1 MNSMMRNSVGMAI
14 CLVLL
19 SALPGAAVPK
29 TVGTQPKIAQVFFAQ
44 HHVLTPDN
52 PLFKLVGN
60 LEALIKVQV
69 YSQTARQS
77 PAVCARL
84 KLGAKTLDLPL
95 KGPARLPKPPTGE
108 PILLEHKYEDSFTAI
123 IPREWIAP
131 GLKVTVELKEGGSR
145 ILDTKVYDKLSIGAP
160 TKLVLTMFDFHFF
173 GGDKAGDYPRGW
185 FEGLGARLPVAELEL
200 RRVRNI
206 SFDKLVMIPRAD
218 KPATLCGSR
227 EEYQKKTGIKFDGE
241 QDMTGRWNGALKE
254 AAGAGWGGTRRLYFA
269 NIYGVFAGGQ
279 AGGLSGVGNGKMH
292 GILLHELG
300 HAFGLPDLVS
310 ARALGK
316 YPYVGPM
323 HGIPAPENSPHV
335 GPTWAF
341 DLSQHAF
348 LSPKTMAGEYRR
360 DPMGGGGANKD
371 GGPGLYRF
379 FSDYHC
385 SRIRDCLEKTQ
396 VIRDDRGRYLE
407 WNQQSGSY
415 STVARQQGQPNC
427 PVEDDIDV
435 ISVLA
440 SASMATL
447 EANFVYPPIGPY
459 KAGFIQ
465 SFDDSLWGRSK
476 ARGAGYDNSTCNV
489 CLRVTQGGK
498 VKTYLVNDKLDP
510 KTDPKDVKSF
520 KVFAINLPARDG
532 EITKVDLLYTPG
544 VIGNGVAKDCRVLYG
559 WSRSSS
565 GSSRTETVTA
575 TYPARKEP
583 AGSTKTG
590 KLPSGRPRKTGTLPS
605 GRPR

>member
-1 MNSMMRNSVGMAI
+1 MNAAMRNSVGMAI

-19 SALPGAAVPK
+19 SALPGSAVPK
-29 TVGTQPKIAQVFFAQ
+29 TDGTQPKIAQVYFAQ

-69 YSQTARQS
+69 YSQTVRQS
-77 PAVCARL
+77 PAVYARL
-84 KLGAKTLDLPL
+84 KLGSKTLDLPL
-95 KGPARLPKPPTGE
+95 KGPARLPQPPTSD
-108 PILLEHKYEDSFTAI
+108 PVLLEHKYEDSFTAV
-123 IPREWIAP
+123 IPKEWIVP
-131 GLKVTVELKEGGSR
+131 GLRLTVELKEGALK
-145 ILDTKVYDKLSIGAP
+145 ILDTKVYDKLAIGAP
-160 TKLVLTMFDFHFF
+160 TKLVLTMFDIHFF
-173 GGDKAGDYPRGW
+173 GGDKAADYPRGW
-185 FEGLGARLPVAELEL
+185 FEGLGAKLPVAELEL

-241 QDMTGRWNGALKE
+241 QDTAGMWNAALKE
-254 AAGAGWGGTRRLYFA
+254 AAGAGWGGTHRLYYA

-310 ARALGK
+310 ANALGK

-335 GPTWAF
+335 GPTWGF
-341 DLSQHAF
+341 DLSQLAF
-348 LSPKTMAGEYRR
+348 LSPRTMAGEYGR

-396 VIRDDRGRYLE
+396 LIRDDRGRYLE
-407 WNQQSGSY
+407 WNQQTGLY

-427 PVEDDIDV
+427 PVEDDVDV

-459 KAGFIQ
+459 TAGFIR
-465 SFDDSLWGRSK
+465 SFDDSLSGRSM
-476 ARGAGYDNSTCNV
+476 ARGAGYDDSTCHV

-498 VKTYLVNDKLDP
+498 VTTYLVNDKMDP
-510 KTDPKDVKSF
+510 KTDAKDPKSI
-520 KVFAINLPARDG
+520 KVFAINLPARGG
-532 EITKVDLLYTPG
+532 EITKVELLFTPG
-544 VIGNGVAKDCRVLYG
+544 VISKGVAKDCKVLSS
-559 WSRSSS
+559 WSRPSS
-565 GSSRTETVTA
+565 GPSRTETVTA
-575 TYPARKEP
+575 TYPARQEP
-583 AGSTKTG
+583 AGSTKPG
-590 KLPSGRPRKTGTLPS
+590 KLPSGRPRKPGTLPS
-605 GRPR
+605 PA